1 MERENTMDAHSG
13 KEELVNRI
21 NQAIVEIRETVAR
34 ADPAQLLMMLTDL
47 ALMGTPEIE
56 GNVLIS
62 HAHEGMDRPTEYVQS
77 IIVSQHSE
85 PRAGHAEEDVTMCGF
100 KVMHDVEELLE
111 LIQSYI
117 FLWAGE
123 KAEDNDPELVSLM
136 VEAQFD
142 FMVRG
147 NRYQDLQMEYY
158 KPLLMPHDA
167 ELRRLYG
174 VTSAEL
180 VEGLARLEHALSQG
194 RFDGMNDLMALMDR
208 HPGTTDPSLLPEYE
222 IDRLRDIVTE
232 TFTVDH
238 YDVIRITGWPAELVG
253 KMAYAPGE
261 AHWYDQGKYEYW
273 PVVTLPIHDRPFI
286 ELDGRYYCFDYYS
299 LMDNFYR
306 AIQRAILTDDCG
318 YEARWTKAQQEAS
331 EALVA
336 DIFAKLLPG
345 CVCYRNNYYGPRK
358 SRSEN
363 DLLVIYSDVIIS
375 VEVKAGQF
383 TAAPPLTDFD
393 THVRQ
398 YKTLIEKS
406 GSQSQRMLDY
416 LRANPCNAPIYD
428 ASNGE
433 KARIDNR
440 GATELFAIS
449 VTVENVNTFAA
460 KADKLA
466 FLNLPEGVIS
476 IAIDDLM
483 TYADYFDS
491 PLEFLHFLKQRKL
504 AAQNRKLALNDEL
517 DHLGMYIHHNCYVME
532 ADDIPEDARLVV
544 EGYREELDRYFALRR
559 YDSISIEKPKPEM
572 PQIIADIIELLEK
585 GDSSNKVDASYY
597 VLDLSTEGRDE
608 FASSIEKIRSRQ
620 MATHNQVSV
629 SFGGNGS
636 GVIATLFVSEPN
648 VSNPYSL
655 EMMRT
660 QAASLLFALKE
671 PQHALIVLY
680 YDGQM
685 RLTGYHFER
694 LVPDMFDDEETRHL
708 KVEGET
714 LLQFRVDNHTRQFGK
729 IGRNELCPCGSGR
742 KYKKCHGR

>member
-1 MERENTMDAHSG
+1 MDACSE
-13 KEELVNRI
+13 KKKLFKRI
-21 NQAIVEIRETVAR
+21 NQVIAEIRETVAR

-56 GNVLIS
+56 GDVLIS

-77 IIVSQHSE
+77 IIVSHHSE
-85 PRAGHAEEDVTMCGF
+85 PRTGHVEEDVTTCGF

-174 VTSAEL
+174 VTSSEL
-180 VEGLARLEHALSQG
+180 VEGLSRLEHALSQG
-194 RFDGMNDLMALMDR
+194 RFDGMNDLVALMDR
-208 HPGTTDPSLLPEYE
+208 HPGVVDPSLLPERE
-222 IDRLRDIVTE
+222 NDSLRDIVTE

-238 YDVIRITGWPAELVG
+238 YDVLRITGWPIELVR

-261 AHWYDQGKYEYW
+261 AHWYDQSEYKYW

-286 ELDGRYYCFDYYS
+286 ELDGRFYCFDYYS

-306 AIQRAILTDDCG
+306 VVQKTVLADDRG
-318 YEARWTKAQQEAS
+318 YEAWWTEAQQEAS
-331 EALVA
+331 EALVENV
-336 DIFAKLLPG
+336 FARLLPG
-345 CVCYRNNYYGPRK
+345 CVCYRNNHYGPRK

-398 YKTLIEKS
+398 YKALIEKS
-406 GSQSQRMLDY
+406 GTQSQRMLDY
-416 LRANPCNAPIYD
+416 LRANPHNAPIYD
-428 ASNGE
+428 ASNNE
-433 KARIDNR
+433 KARISIQ
-440 GATELFAIS
+440 GTTELFAIS

-504 AAQNRKLALNDEL
+504 AAQNKKLALNDEL

-532 ADDIPEDARLVV
+532 VDDIPEDKCLFV
-544 EGYREELDRYFALRR
+544 EGYREELDRYFNLRR
-559 YDSISIEKPKPEM
+559 YEPIGIRKPRPEM
-572 PQIIADIIELLEK
+572 PHIMVEILELLEK
-585 GDSSNKVDASYY
+585 GDSLNKVDAAYY
-597 VLDLSTEGRDE
+597 MLDFSTEGRNQ
-608 FASSIEKIRSRQ
+608 FAYSIEKIRNRQ

-629 SFGGNGS
+629 SFSGGES
-636 GVIATLFVSEPN
+636 TVIATLFVSEPN

-655 EMMRT
+655 EMMRR

-671 PQHALIVLY
+671 PEHALIVLY
-680 YDGQM
+680 YDEQM
-685 RLTGYHFER
+685 QLTDYQFER
-694 LVPDMFDDEETRHL
+694 LAPDVFDDEEARIL
-708 KVEGET
+708 KAEGEA
-714 LLQFRVDNHTRQFGK
+714 LLQLRVGNHKKQFGK

-742 KYKKCHGR
+742 KYKKCHGRQR